1 MADSSSEEK
10 TEKPSAQK
18 LRKAR
23 EEGQLPRSKDMGLA
37 ASLFAAFVVIS
48 SSFPWYADFVR
59 ESFISVHQY
68 AQEINN
74 PQVIGQFLRHHLLI
88 LGKFI
93 LTLLPMPAA
102 ALLSSLVPGGWLFL
116 PKKILPD
123 FSKISPLKG
132 IGRLFSSEHLAET
145 GKMTVKSVVV
155 LVMLWVSL
163 RNNFA
168 AFLGLQALP
177 FKLAMN
183 EGLSL
188 YASVMRNFVILFI
201 FFALLDVPLAKALF
215 TKGLKMTKQELKEE
229 YKNQE
234 GKPEVKARVVLLHGH
249 LGAGAAGKVIESF
262 GQVVIGGNFVVGF
275 VVFIILMIINFI
287 VVTKGAERISEVS
300 ARFTLDAMP
309 GKQMAIDADLNA
321 GLINQTQAQT
331 RRKDVASEAD
341 FYGAMDGASKF
352 VRGDAIAGMMILA
365 INLIGGVCIGIFKYN
380 LSADAAFQQYVL
392 MTIGDGLVAQIPS
405 LLLSTAAAIIV
416 TRVSDNGDIAHDV
429 RNQLL
434 ASPSV
439 LYTATGIMFVLA
451 VVPGMPHFPF
461 LMFSALLGFTGWR
474 MSKRPQAAE
483 AEEKSLETLTRTMTE
498 TSEQQVSW
506 ETIPLI
512 EPISLSLGYKLV
524 ALVDKAQG
532 NPLTQRIRGVRQ
544 VISDGNGV
552 LLPEIRIR
560 ENFRL
565 KPSQYTIFINGIKAD
580 EADIPADKLMALPS
594 SETYGEI
601 DGVLG
606 NDPAYG
612 MPVTWI
618 QPAQKAKALNMGY
631 QVIDSASV
639 IATHVNKIVRSYIP
653 DLFNYDDITQLHNRL
668 SSMAPRL
675 AEDLSAA
682 LNYSQLLKVYRA
694 LLTEGV
700 SLRDIVT
707 IATVLVASSA
717 VTKDHILLAADV
729 RLALRRSITHPFV
742 RKQELTVYTLNNE
755 LENLLTNVVN
765 QAQQGGKVML
775 DSVPVDP
782 NMLNQ
787 FQITMPQVKEQ
798 MKAAGKDPVLLVP
811 PQLRPLLA
819 RYARLFAPGLHVLS
833 YNEVPD
839 ELELKI
845 MGALM

>member
-1 MADSSSEEK
+1 MLS
-10 TEKPSAQK
+10 
-18 LRKAR
+18 
-23 EEGQLPRSKDMGLA
+23 RSDL
-37 ASLFAAFVVIS
+37 
-48 SSFPWYADFVR
+48 
-59 ESFISVHQY
+59 
-68 AQEINN
+68 
-74 PQVIGQFLRHHLLI
+74 
-88 LGKFI
+88 
-93 LTLLPMPAA
+93 LTLL
-102 ALLSSLVPGGWLFL
+102 
-116 PKKILPD
+116 
-123 FSKISPLKG
+123 
-132 IGRLFSSEHLAET
+132 T
-145 GKMTVKSVVV
+145 
-155 LVMLWVSL
+155 
-163 RNNFA
+163 
-168 AFLGLQALP
+168 
-177 FKLAMN
+177 
-183 EGLSL
+183 
-188 YASVMRNFVILFI
+188 
-201 FFALLDVPLAKALF
+201 
-215 TKGLKMTKQELKEE
+215 
-229 YKNQE
+229 
-234 GKPEVKARVVLLHGH
+234 
-249 LGAGAAGKVIESF
+249 
-262 GQVVIGGNFVVGF
+262 
-275 VVFIILMIINFI
+275 INFI

-321 GLINQTQAQT
+321 GLINQAQAQT

-429 RNQLL
+429 RHQLL

-439 LYTATGIMFVLA
+439 LYTATGIIFVLA
-451 VVPGMPHFPF
+451 VVPGMPHLPF
-461 LMFSALLGFTGWR
+461 LLFSALLGFTGWR

-483 AEEKSLETLTRTMTE
+483 AEEKSLETLTRTITE

-565 KPSQYTIFINGIKAD
+565 KPSQYAIFINGIKADEADIPADKLMALPSSETYGEIDGVLGNDPAYGMPVTWIQPAQKAKALVDKAQGNPLTQRIRGVRQVISDGNGVLLPEIRIRENFRLKPSQYAIFINGIKAD

-765 QAQQGGKVML
+765 QAQQAGKVML

-787 FQITMPQVKEQ
+787 FQSTMPQVKEQ

>member
-1 MADSSSEEK
+1 M
-10 TEKPSAQK
+10 
-18 LRKAR
+18 LR
-23 EEGQLPRSKDMGLA
+23 LPANLKSTQWQILA
-37 ASLFAAFVVIS
+37 GPILILLILSMMVLPLPAFILDLLFTFNIALSIMVLLVAMFTQRTLEFAAFPTI
-48 SSFPWYADFVR
+48 
-59 ESFISVHQY
+59 
-68 AQEINN
+68 
-74 PQVIGQFLRHHLLI
+74 LL
-88 LGKFI
+88 FT
-93 LTLLPMPAA
+93 TLLRLALNVASTRIILMEGHTGAA
-102 ALLSSLVPGGWLFL
+102 
-116 PKKILPD
+116 
-123 FSKISPLKG
+123 
-132 IGRLFSSEHLAET
+132 
-145 GKMTVKSVVV
+145 
-155 LVMLWVSL
+155 
-163 RNNFA
+163 
-168 AFLGLQALP
+168 
-177 FKLAMN
+177 
-183 EGLSL
+183 
-188 YASVMRNFVILFI
+188 
-201 FFALLDVPLAKALF
+201 
-215 TKGLKMTKQELKEE
+215 
-229 YKNQE
+229 
-234 GKPEVKARVVLLHGH
+234 
-249 LGAGAAGKVIESF
+249 AAGKVVEAF
-262 GQVVIGGNFVVGF
+262 GHFLVGGNFAIGI
-275 VVFIILMIINFI
+275 VVFVILVIINFMVI
-287 VVTKGAERISEVS
+287 TKGAGRIAEVG
-300 ARFTLDAMP
+300 ARFVLDGMP

-321 GLINQTQAQT
+321 GLIGEDEAKKRRSEVTQ
-331 RRKDVASEAD
+331 EAD
-341 FYGAMDGASKF
+341 FYGSMDGASKF

-429 RNQLL
+429 RHQLL

-451 VVPGMPHFPF
+451 VVPGMPHLPF
-461 LMFSALLGFTGWR
+461 LLFSALLGFTGWR
-474 MSKRPQAAE
+474 MGKRPQAAE
-483 AEEKSLETLTRTMTE
+483 AEEKSLETLTRTITE

-565 KPSQYTIFINGIKAD
+565 KPSQYAIFINGIKAD

-653 DLFNYDDITQLHNRL
+653 ELFNYDDITQLHNRL

-682 LNYSQLLKVYRA
+682 LSYSQLLKVYRT

-787 FQITMPQVKEQ
+787 FQNTMPQVKEQ

>member
-1 MADSSSEEK
+1 MLS
-10 TEKPSAQK
+10 
-18 LRKAR
+18 
-23 EEGQLPRSKDMGLA
+23 RSDL
-37 ASLFAAFVVIS
+37 
-48 SSFPWYADFVR
+48 
-59 ESFISVHQY
+59 
-68 AQEINN
+68 
-74 PQVIGQFLRHHLLI
+74 
-88 LGKFI
+88 
-93 LTLLPMPAA
+93 LTLL
-102 ALLSSLVPGGWLFL
+102 
-116 PKKILPD
+116 
-123 FSKISPLKG
+123 
-132 IGRLFSSEHLAET
+132 T
-145 GKMTVKSVVV
+145 
-155 LVMLWVSL
+155 
-163 RNNFA
+163 
-168 AFLGLQALP
+168 
-177 FKLAMN
+177 
-183 EGLSL
+183 
-188 YASVMRNFVILFI
+188 
-201 FFALLDVPLAKALF
+201 
-215 TKGLKMTKQELKEE
+215 
-229 YKNQE
+229 
-234 GKPEVKARVVLLHGH
+234 
-249 LGAGAAGKVIESF
+249 
-262 GQVVIGGNFVVGF
+262 
-275 VVFIILMIINFI
+275 INFI

-321 GLINQTQAQT
+321 GLINQAQAQT

-429 RNQLL
+429 RHQLL

-451 VVPGMPHFPF
+451 VVPGMPHLPF
-461 LMFSALLGFTGWR
+461 LLFSALLGFTGWR
-474 MSKRPQAAE
+474 MSKQPLAAE
-483 AEEKSLETLTRTMTE
+483 AEEKSLETLTRTITE

-565 KPSQYTIFINGIKAD
+565 KPSQYAIFINGIKAD

-601 DGVLG
+601 DGV
-606 NDPAYG
+606 
-612 MPVTWI
+612 
-618 QPAQKAKALNMGY
+618 

-668 SSMAPRL
+668 ASMAPRL

-775 DSVPVDP
+775 DSVPVAP

-787 FQITMPQVKEQ
+787 FQSTMPQVKEQ

>member
-1 MADSSSEEK
+1 
-10 TEKPSAQK
+10 
-18 LRKAR
+18 
-23 EEGQLPRSKDMGLA
+23 
-37 ASLFAAFVVIS
+37 
-48 SSFPWYADFVR
+48 
-59 ESFISVHQY
+59 
-68 AQEINN
+68 
-74 PQVIGQFLRHHLLI
+74 
-88 LGKFI
+88 
-93 LTLLPMPAA
+93 
-102 ALLSSLVPGGWLFL
+102 
-116 PKKILPD
+116 
-123 FSKISPLKG
+123 
-132 IGRLFSSEHLAET
+132 
-145 GKMTVKSVVV
+145 
-155 LVMLWVSL
+155 
-163 RNNFA
+163 
-168 AFLGLQALP
+168 
-177 FKLAMN
+177 
-183 EGLSL
+183 
-188 YASVMRNFVILFI
+188 
-201 FFALLDVPLAKALF
+201 
-215 TKGLKMTKQELKEE
+215 
-229 YKNQE
+229 
-234 GKPEVKARVVLLHGH
+234 
-249 LGAGAAGKVIESF
+249 
-262 GQVVIGGNFVVGF
+262 
-275 VVFIILMIINFI
+275 
-287 VVTKGAERISEVS
+287 
-300 ARFTLDAMP
+300 
-309 GKQMAIDADLNA
+309 
-321 GLINQTQAQT
+321 
-331 RRKDVASEAD
+331 
-341 FYGAMDGASKF
+341 
-352 VRGDAIAGMMILA
+352 
-365 INLIGGVCIGIFKYN
+365 
-380 LSADAAFQQYVL
+380 
-392 MTIGDGLVAQIPS
+392 
-405 LLLSTAAAIIV
+405 
-416 TRVSDNGDIAHDV
+416 
-429 RNQLL
+429 
-434 ASPSV
+434 
-439 LYTATGIMFVLA
+439 
-451 VVPGMPHFPF
+451 
-461 LMFSALLGFTGWR
+461 
-474 MSKRPQAAE
+474 
-483 AEEKSLETLTRTMTE
+483 
-498 TSEQQVSW
+498 QVSW

-565 KPSQYTIFINGIKAD
+565 KPSQYAIFINGIKAD

-601 DGVLG
+601 DGVQG

-618 QPAQKAKALNMGY
+618 QAAQKAKALNMGY

-668 SSMAPRL
+668 SSTAPRL

-707 IATVLVASSA
+707 IATVLVASST

-787 FQITMPQVKEQ
+787 FQSTMPQVKEQ

-833 YNEVPD
+833 YNEV
-839 ELELKI
+839 
-845 MGALM
+845 

>member
-1 MADSSSEEK
+1 MAK
-10 TEKPSAQK
+10 TTK
-18 LRKAR
+18 
-23 EEGQLPRSKDMGLA
+23 
-37 ASLFAAFVVIS
+37 
-48 SSFPWYADFVR
+48 SF
-59 ESFISVHQY
+59 
-68 AQEINN
+68 
-74 PQVIGQFLRHHLLI
+74 L
-88 LGKFI
+88 
-93 LTLLPMPAA
+93 
-102 ALLSSLVPGGWLFL
+102 ALLRGGNLGVPLVILCIL
-116 PKKILPD
+116 AMVILP
-123 FSKISPLKG
+123 
-132 IGRLFSSEHLAET
+132 
-145 GKMTVKSVVV
+145 
-155 LVMLWVSL
+155 
-163 RNNFA
+163 
-168 AFLGLQALP
+168 LP
-177 FKLAMN
+177 P
-183 EGLSL
+183 
-188 YASVMRNFVILFI
+188 
-201 FFALLDVPLAKALF
+201 ALLDILF
-215 TKGLKMTKQELKEE
+215 TFNIVLAVMVLLVAVSAKRPLEFSLFPTILLITTLMRLTL
-229 YKNQE
+229 N
-234 GKPEVKARVVLLHGH
+234 VASTRVVLLHGH
-249 LGAGAAGKVIESF
+249 LGADAAGKVIESF

-321 GLINQTQAQT
+321 GLINQAQAQT

-341 FYGAMDGASKF
+341 F
-352 VRGDAIAGMMILA
+352 
-365 INLIGGVCIGIFKYN
+365 
-380 LSADAAFQQYVL
+380 
-392 MTIGDGLVAQIPS
+392 
-405 LLLSTAAAIIV
+405 
-416 TRVSDNGDIAHDV
+416 
-429 RNQLL
+429 
-434 ASPSV
+434 
-439 LYTATGIMFVLA
+439 
-451 VVPGMPHFPF
+451 
-461 LMFSALLGFTGWR
+461 
-474 MSKRPQAAE
+474 
-483 AEEKSLETLTRTMTE
+483 
-498 TSEQQVSW
+498 
-506 ETIPLI
+506 
-512 EPISLSLGYKLV
+512 
-524 ALVDKAQG
+524 
-532 NPLTQRIRGVRQ
+532 
-544 VISDGNGV
+544 
-552 LLPEIRIR
+552 
-560 ENFRL
+560 
-565 KPSQYTIFINGIKAD
+565 
-580 EADIPADKLMALPS
+580 
-594 SETYGEI
+594 YGEI

-668 SSMAPRL
+668 ASMAPRL
-675 AEDLSAA
+675 AEDLSAV

-755 LENLLTNVVN
+755 LENLLTNLVN

-787 FQITMPQVKEQ
+787 FQSTMPQVKEQ

-845 MGALM
+845 MGALS

>member
-1 MADSSSEEK
+1 MLS
-10 TEKPSAQK
+10 
-18 LRKAR
+18 
-23 EEGQLPRSKDMGLA
+23 RSDL
-37 ASLFAAFVVIS
+37 
-48 SSFPWYADFVR
+48 
-59 ESFISVHQY
+59 
-68 AQEINN
+68 
-74 PQVIGQFLRHHLLI
+74 
-88 LGKFI
+88 
-93 LTLLPMPAA
+93 LTLL
-102 ALLSSLVPGGWLFL
+102 
-116 PKKILPD
+116 
-123 FSKISPLKG
+123 
-132 IGRLFSSEHLAET
+132 T
-145 GKMTVKSVVV
+145 
-155 LVMLWVSL
+155 
-163 RNNFA
+163 
-168 AFLGLQALP
+168 
-177 FKLAMN
+177 
-183 EGLSL
+183 
-188 YASVMRNFVILFI
+188 
-201 FFALLDVPLAKALF
+201 
-215 TKGLKMTKQELKEE
+215 
-229 YKNQE
+229 
-234 GKPEVKARVVLLHGH
+234 
-249 LGAGAAGKVIESF
+249 
-262 GQVVIGGNFVVGF
+262 
-275 VVFIILMIINFI
+275 INFI

-321 GLINQTQAQT
+321 GLINQAQAQT

-451 VVPGMPHFPF
+451 VVPGMPHLPF
-461 LMFSALLGFTGWR
+461 LLFSALLGFTGWR

-483 AEEKSLETLTRTMTE
+483 AEEKSLETLTRTITE

-565 KPSQYTIFINGIKAD
+565 KPSQYAIFINGIKAD

-668 SSMAPRL
+668 ASMAPRL
-675 AEDLSAA
+675 AEDLSAV
-682 LNYSQLLKVYRA
+682 LNYSQLLKVYR
-694 LLTEGV
+694 
-700 SLRDIVT
+700 
-707 IATVLVASSA
+707 
-717 VTKDHILLAADV
+717 
-729 RLALRRSITHPFV
+729 ALRRSITHPFV

-755 LENLLTNVVN
+755 LENLLTNLVN

-787 FQITMPQVKEQ
+787 FQSTMPQVKEQ

-845 MGALM
+845 MGALS